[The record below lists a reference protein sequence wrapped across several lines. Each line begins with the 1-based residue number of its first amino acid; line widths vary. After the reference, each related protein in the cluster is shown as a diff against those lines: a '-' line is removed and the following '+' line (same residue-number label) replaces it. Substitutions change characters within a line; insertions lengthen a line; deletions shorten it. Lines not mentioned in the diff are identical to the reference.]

1 MTTYFLLGLACGLA
15 VSLALIAALVAVDRR
30 RFPECARCCVA
41 LPLGGASDLC
51 PRCAALAET
60 EGRE

>member
-15 VSLALIAALVAVDRR
+15 VSLALIAALVAMDRR

-41 LPLGGASDLC
+41 LPVGFTSDLC
-51 PRCAALAET
+51 PRCAALAEQ
-60 EGRE
+60 EAKP